1 MMWEGLFHSIVSFN
15 STTSTMEPTFAAS
28 TSETVTAEL
37 QAQLNA
43 AIANIPPA
51 HRLHP
56 SRDEVFESKEA
67 AFIRLQDW
75 AFINGFAIVKES
87 SKTKAGQVNRVYLDC
102 VHHKKATK
110 NSRKLDEV
118 ARKRHQTKTQAS
130 HCLFSLV
137 IYHDESIGWGVRPK
151 CLEHNH
157 APSPDP
163 FQYHQH

>member
-1 MMWEGLFHSIVSFN
+1 MWEGLFYSIVSFN

-37 QAQLNA
+37 RAQLNA

-56 SRDEVFESKEA
+56 SRDEIFESKEA

-110 NSRKLDEV
+110 NSRKLNEV
-118 ARKRHQTKTQAS
+118 ERK
-130 HCLFSLV
+130 
-137 IYHDESIGWGVRPK
+137 
-151 CLEHNH
+151 
-157 APSPDP
+157 
-163 FQYHQH
+163 